1 MKYLVLGSFY
11 SANALAGM
19 VDKSAWITKDPLVGP
34 MDWENGWMFP
44 MDSMKTDGN
53 HENQLITSFDN
64 QILPR
69 FANAGPHI
77 VKT

>member
-1 MKYLVLGSFY
+1 
-11 SANALAGM
+11 
-19 VDKSAWITKDPLVGP
+19 
-34 MDWENGWMFP
+34 

-53 HENQLITSFDN
+53 RENQLITSFDN

-69 FANAGPHI
+69 FANAGPHN